1 MLDGVSLIGMLR
13 SFFVCDP
20 VILRLSA
27 GRLSASRRHR
37 RWQCRRW
44 MPRHRHANAPVGSG
58 QNGMAR
64 TMGLLSRPAGR
75 LPPPRRLQARLA
87 ALLLREQFVELLLVG
102 VVVEEVVQ
110 PLARLQAVDDVLL
123 RAIAAHGFV
132 EAERGLVH
140 RPVRAAAV
148 ERDVDARFAQLV
160 GGEKRGRSE
169 EHTSELQSLMRISYA
184 VFCLKKTKKKTSH
197 TSNTHIPYSNN
208 TST

>member
-1 MLDGVSLIGMLR
+1 MAVPRQPTVHSAVLPAGVPDRATDFFGLGRVDGVSLIGMLR

-75 LPPPRRLQARLA
+75 LPPPRRLQAPIA
-87 ALLLREQFVELLLVG
+87 PLLLPPPFLPILLVG
-102 VVVEEVVQ
+102 VVVEE
-110 PLARLQAVDDVLL
+110 
-123 RAIAAHGFV
+123 I
-132 EAERGLVH
+132 
-140 RPVRAAAV
+140 
-148 ERDVDARFAQLV
+148 
-160 GGEKRGRSE
+160 
-169 EHTSELQSLMRISYA
+169 
-184 VFCLKKTKKKTSH
+184 
-197 TSNTHIPYSNN
+197 
-208 TST
+208 

>member
-1 MLDGVSLIGMLR
+1 MRISDWS
-13 SFFVCDP
+13 SDVCSSD
-20 VILRLSA
+20 LA

-110 PLARLQAVDDVLL
+110 LLARLQAVDDVLL
-123 RAIAAHGFV
+123 R
-132 EAERGLVH
+132 EDRKS
-140 RPVRAAAV
+140 
-148 ERDVDARFAQLV
+148 V
-160 GGEKRGRSE
+160 G
-169 EHTSELQSLMRISYA
+169 
-184 VFCLKKTKKKTSH
+184 
-197 TSNTHIPYSNN
+197 
-208 TST
+208 

>member
-1 MLDGVSLIGMLR
+1 MRLRVHSAVLPGAVPDRATDFFGLGWVDGVSLIGMLR
-13 SFFVCDP
+13 SFFCCDP

-110 PLARLQAVDDVLL
+110 LLARLQAVDDVLL
-123 RAIAAHGFV
+123 RAI
-132 EAERGLVH
+132 
-140 RPVRAAAV
+140 
-148 ERDVDARFAQLV
+148 
-160 GGEKRGRSE
+160 
-169 EHTSELQSLMRISYA
+169 
-184 VFCLKKTKKKTSH
+184 
-197 TSNTHIPYSNN
+197 
-208 TST
+208 